1 MGAQLFCFIINLS
14 AIGKTK
20 ILFVERMSHIGATK
34 SIFVYT
40 NSDIV
45 GKHTN
50 LGYIIS
56 NIILRTNEF
65 GVNNFRYDFRNESIS
80 GVSTKEKEPE
90 PCSSS

>member
-14 AIGKTK
+14 AIVKTK

-45 GKHTN
+45 FKHTN
-50 LGYIIS
+50 LGYINS
-56 NIILRTNEF
+56 NIILRTNESC
-65 GVNNFRYDFRNESIS
+65 VNSFCYYSRNERIS
-80 GVSTKEKEPE
+80 GVSIKEKEPE
-90 PCSSS
+90 QCSSS

>member
-14 AIGKTK
+14 AIDKTK

-45 GKHTN
+45 FKRTKIVHT
-50 LGYIIS
+50 IS
-56 NIILRTNEF
+56 DIAFETNEF
-65 GVNNFRYDFRNESIS
+65 GVNNFRYDFRNERIS

-90 PCSSS
+90 QCSSS

>member
-65 GVNNFRYDFRNESIS
+65 GVNNFRYDFRNERIS

-90 PCSSS
+90 QCSSS